1 MKKRILIP
9 ILVCVFVA
17 SLLCACSKDI
27 NFTFPKYNVNKT
39 PTKEDP
45 LVKDEGAVVD
55 GVLDEPFWQDVQ
67 KTAFTITSKV
77 SDDVTMTTMTYVS
90 DFGVYFGIVVNDYA
104 VYYNPERAASR
115 NTSVELYVRGFG
127 NSETETYNLRLAPTG
142 VDGEIQ
148 KESRSWRLTTVNGK
162 PEFRQ
167 WVYLWEGAS
176 VVKGNINT
184 SLCEGY
190 VAEAFIPWS
199 TLGVGN

>member
-55 GVLDEPFWQDVQ
+55 GVLDEPFWQDAQ

-90 DFGVYFGIVVNDYA
+90 DFGGNDTDC
-104 VYYNPERAASR
+104 S
-115 NTSVELYVRGFG
+115 S
-127 NSETETYNLRLAPTG
+127 
-142 VDGEIQ
+142 
-148 KESRSWRLTTVNGK
+148 
-162 PEFRQ
+162 
-167 WVYLWEGAS
+167 
-176 VVKGNINT
+176 
-184 SLCEGY
+184 
-190 VAEAFIPWS
+190 S
-199 TLGVGN
+199 T